1 MRLRQWSA
9 GVPAGPSRSRSR
21 TSDHYTCL
29 ALDAVSTHL
38 VQVAQTA
45 HSAGQRGPGVPGRI
59 LQTADV
65 IALELRLSECEHW
78 RHRLVRLSQR
88 YGCRAQGWPTACRVR
103 LACRPIACRSPT
115 RHSSGDV
122 LGGIAPRVA
131 ASTAVSCQVMA
142 MGPALAGSSDTKST
156 ACTTRTPGD
165 HLNEARFDDVRGRRG
180 LTPDGSRRAPIR
192 WHVATVRHARAES
205 PTA

>member
-65 IALELRLSECEHW
+65 IALELLLSECEHW

-88 YGCRAQGWPTACRVR
+88 YGCRAQRMADRLPRAAGLPADRVSFTDPSFQR
-103 LACRPIACRSPT
+103 GRARQECPPRCGVDGGELPGHGHGA
-115 RHSSGDV
+115 GV
-122 LGGIAPRVA
+122 GGIVGHEVHGLHN
-131 ASTAVSCQVMA
+131 SNT
-142 MGPALAGSSDTKST
+142 
-156 ACTTRTPGD
+156 GD

-192 WHVATVRHARAES
+192 WYVATVRHARAES